1 MQEKEELKKQVII
14 LGIVLVLAII
24 VAIILN
30 TNGKKNINNQEIN
43 QQTEVTQNQVNTT
56 NNQEEI
62 INNLKGLIEQTTEEE
77 SLDTSES
84 KNVTTSSGETIQYL
98 EKEFEE

>member
-30 TNGKKNINNQEIN
+30 TNGKKNIDNQEIN

>member
-1 MQEKEELKKQVII
+1 MYLK
-14 LGIVLVLAII
+14 
-24 VAIILN
+24 
-30 TNGKKNINNQEIN
+30 NGKKNINNQEIN

>member
-1 MQEKEELKKQVII
+1 MQEKEELK
-14 LGIVLVLAII
+14 
-24 VAIILN
+24 
-30 TNGKKNINNQEIN
+30 
-43 QQTEVTQNQVNTT
+43 NQVNTT